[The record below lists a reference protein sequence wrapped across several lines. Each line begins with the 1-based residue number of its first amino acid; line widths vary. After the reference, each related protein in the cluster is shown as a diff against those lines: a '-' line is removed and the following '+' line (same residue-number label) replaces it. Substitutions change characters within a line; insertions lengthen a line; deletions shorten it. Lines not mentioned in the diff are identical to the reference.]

1 MHDDPNTVRIAATAA
16 GRLGRQRPGTDYHR
30 AVGLGAMLV
39 AAGLHKLVVPTAG
52 TVYVTDWLVPWLVVS
67 PTTFMLANGVL
78 ELAFGA
84 LLLADRYT
92 VFAAF
97 VAAVSL
103 AATTAY
109 LAIASSET
117 GAFGDIIAR
126 DIGLTGLAFAVL
138 VDALE

>member
-1 MHDDPNTVRIAATAA
+1 MTARSRIAWLREGMAAWAATAPEPA
-16 GRLGRQRPGTDYHR
+16 TIARW
-30 AVGLGAMLV
+30 GLGAMLV
-39 AAGLHKLVVPTAG
+39 AAGLHKLVDPAAW
-52 TVYVTDWLVPWLVVS
+52 TVYVVDWLAPWLVVS

-92 VFAAF
+92 AFAAF

-109 LAIASSET
+109 LALASSET
-117 GAFGDIIAR
+117 GAFGDIVAR
-126 DIGLTGLAFAVL
+126 DIGLTGLALAVL

>member
-1 MHDDPNTVRIAATAA
+1 MTTRTRTETLEERLADWAANAPESATIA
-16 GRLGRQRPGTDYHR
+16 RW
-30 AVGLGAMLV
+30 GLGAMLV
-39 AAGLHKLVVPTAG
+39 AAGLHKLVDPAAW
-52 TVYVTDWLVPWLVVS
+52 TVYVTDWLAPWLVVS

-84 LLLADRYT
+84 LLLVDRYT

-103 AATTAY
+103 AATTGY
-109 LAIASSET
+109 LAIVSTAAGT
-117 GAFGDIIAR
+117 FGDIIAR

-138 VDALE
+138 VDALD

>member
-1 MHDDPNTVRIAATAA
+1 MTTGTWTESLREGLADWAASAPESATIA
-16 GRLGRQRPGTDYHR
+16 RW
-30 AVGLGAMLV
+30 GLGAMLV
-39 AAGLHKLVVPTAG
+39 AAGLHKLVDPAAW
-52 TVYVTDWLVPWLVVS
+52 TVYVTDWLAPWLVVS
-67 PTTFMLANGVL
+67 PETFMLANGVF
-78 ELAFGA
+78 ELAFGV

-92 VFAAF
+92 IFAAL

-103 AATTAY
+103 AATTGY
-109 LAIASSET
+109 LALVSSGT